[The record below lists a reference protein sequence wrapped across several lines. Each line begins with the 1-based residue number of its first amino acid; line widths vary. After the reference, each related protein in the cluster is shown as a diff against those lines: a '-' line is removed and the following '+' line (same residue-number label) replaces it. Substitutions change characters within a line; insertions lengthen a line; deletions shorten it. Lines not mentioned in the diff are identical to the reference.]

1 MLVIYLFY
9 LLFFRKVKLYLIVG
23 TYKILIYY
31 EYEGK
36 YKKVVGRERMHIL
49 NKIFCIQ
56 LHTPLQISPH
66 TQFTVLSY
74 KKRSYFDNST
84 FNKEVHWNR
93 FLISVLKK

>member
-9 LLFFRKVKLYLIVG
+9 LLFIRKVKLYLIVG

-49 NKIFCIQ
+49 KKIFCIWPIGPC
-56 LHTPLQISPH
+56 LI
-66 TQFTVLSY
+66 
-74 KKRSYFDNST
+74 FDELYQNP
-84 FNKEVHWNR
+84 
-93 FLISVLKK
+93 